1 VLFLAIRF
9 FNKKPKEET
18 MAIAKEEILQNVN
31 SYCEER
37 NYSLP
42 ETFKDNFAEHF
53 SETYKDGDI
62 KDANLLSNLKFNLD
76 TAAAAKMKGLEG
88 ESEAWKTKEANY
100 LKTIEEL
107 KKTQAKKED
116 DKKPPKSDKA
126 DKDDKKI
133 IADLPED
140 VKKELDEFKAF
151 RQTGIIKSKRENI
164 ITKSA
169 DKIREDL
176 MPSFKTF
183 VEKMQ
188 ISPES
193 DDTALSEKAVADF
206 TEIFKSSIGDIT
218 PRNPAGKARSYEDIA
233 KGVQVRKI

>member
-1 VLFLAIRF
+1 
-9 FNKKPKEET
+9 

-88 ESEAWKTKEANY
+88 ESETWKTKEADY

-107 KKTQAKKED
+107 KKAQAKKED
-116 DKKPPKSDKA
+116 EKKPLKSDKA

-140 VKKELDEFKAF
+140 VKKELDELRNFKQEF
-151 RQTGIIKSKRENI
+151 KTFQQTGVIKGKRENI

-193 DDTALSEKAVADF
+193 DDTALSEKAIADF

-233 KGVQVRKI
+233 KGVQKRKI